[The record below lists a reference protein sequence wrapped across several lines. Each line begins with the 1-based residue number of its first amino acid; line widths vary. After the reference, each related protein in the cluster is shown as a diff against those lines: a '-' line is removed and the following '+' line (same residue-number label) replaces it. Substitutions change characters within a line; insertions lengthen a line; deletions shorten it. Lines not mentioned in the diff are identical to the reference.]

1 MGVDAEVERL
11 IETWRG
17 PLTGLLAGWGAG
29 WAEAAELAQD
39 ALVEAWLGRGRLRG
53 ELADASAAGPW
64 LRGIARNLWRVR
76 QRERQ
81 REDPREPAAA
91 FDLAGSDGS
100 VAASGQDQQRLE
112 RLRDELARLPEKL
125 RVVLYM
131 HYLEET
137 GVREVAGL
145 LGVTPKAVESR
156 LYQARRELRRRLEDR
171 GAIGRLPG
179 EQR

>member
-1 MGVDAEVERL
+1 VDAEVEQL

-29 WAEAAELAQD
+29 WSEAAELAQD
-39 ALVEAWLGRGRLRG
+39 ALVEAWIGRERLRG
-53 ELADASAAGPW
+53 ELTDASAAGPW
-64 LRGIARNLWRVR
+64 LRGIARNLWRGR

-81 REDPREPAAA
+81 REQPAASA
-91 FDLAGSDGS
+91 PALDPAGAGAARAGSAGEER
-100 VAASGQDQQRLE
+100 RLE
-112 RLRDELARLPEKL
+112 RLRDELARLPDKL

-137 GVREVAGL
+137 SVREVAGL
-145 LGVTPKAVESR
+145 LAVTPKVVESR
-156 LYQARRELRRRLEDR
+156 LYQARRELRRRLE
-171 GAIGRLPG
+171 GSAASGKLPR

>member
-1 MGVDAEVERL
+1 MEAEVERL

-29 WAEAAELAQD
+29 WAEASELAQD
-39 ALVEAWLGRGRLRG
+39 ALVEAWLGRERLRG

-64 LRGIARNLWRVR
+64 LRGIARNLWRAR
-76 QRERQ
+76 QRQ
-81 REDPREPAAA
+81 RRREAPREPGAALE
-91 FDLAGSDGS
+91 LADTGGSI
-100 VAASGQDQQRLE
+100 ATSGHDQERLE
-112 RLRDELARLPEKL
+112 RLRAELARLPEAL

-156 LYQARRELRRRLEDR
+156 LYQARRELRRRLEER
-171 GAIGRLPG
+171 GALGRLPE

>member
-1 MGVDAEVERL
+1 MDAEIERL
-11 IETWRG
+11 IDTWRG

-53 ELADASAAGPW
+53 ELADPAACGPW

-76 QRERQ
+76 RRARRRE
-81 REDPREPAAA
+81 ELGVAALEPAATR
-91 FDLAGSDGS
+91 AGPDGA
-100 VAASGQDQQRLE
+100 VHDARLE
-112 RLRDELARLPEKL
+112 TLRAELARLPARL
-125 RVVLYM
+125 REVLYM

-137 GVREVAGL
+137 GVREVAAL

-156 LYQARRELRRRLEDR
+156 LYQARRELRRRLEER
-171 GAIGRLPG
+171 AASGGLPR
-179 EQR
+179 ERR